1 MYSDAPHS
9 LQKITVLHSDDGGMN
24 ALVFSHTTTSCP
36 PLNIAWLNS
45 KEEGQRWLD
54 QTWQTYAIDAH
65 NISLITQRQRW
76 QSLIWAQLN
85 IYYCNKNADRTGI
98 LLFTRFLHQSTFF
111 HYWLKK
117 KKHVYI
123 EGWKRNWSFMY
134 SLIVDQSEIFFYSI
148 IQRCRQELTTM
159 TLTEP
164 SNASSSPSSS
174 SGSHDSRGSIHLGI
188 NEQVI
193 LSGY

>member
-1 MYSDAPHS
+1 MTVEWMHWFFLIQQLRVHHS
-9 LQKITVLHSDDGGMN
+9 
-24 ALVFSHTTTSCP
+24 
-36 PLNIAWLNS
+36 
-45 KEEGQRWLD
+45 
-54 QTWQTYAIDAH
+54 
-65 NISLITQRQRW
+65 ISLDWTARKKGKDGLIRPGKLTLLTPIIFHWLRSGRW

-148 IQRCRQELTTM
+148 IQRCRQEITTM